1 MKKFL
6 LLALSL
12 AFAHAL
18 AWAQGNN
25 VQTNATQPRPT
36 ATAPQTPASTA
47 PQQQPTPQQ
56 TPQQTPRTAP
66 RTFDL
71 AEYGVGFSLEPR
83 LVVMM
88 AALDA
93 AGFDPAPGKQP
104 SAFRA
109 RVRADQQNL
118 DPELRTRLQR
128 FYDSHKLR
136 DANATPAEQAARYV
150 SLAFALG
157 APPNFDNPPSAD
169 DLFEGA
175 AEVLD
180 FAPLVR
186 DFYRRSGIEG
196 RLPAYLAEYR
206 NESDLLRP
214 RTRAMVKTV
223 LDYLHTRPVTTTVE
237 RATVRTPSVTEK
249 KKTPQTRVVEHEH
262 ERRFLVVT
270 DLLAPPGA
278 INLRVVADDYY
289 VVIPAGTDPATSE
302 VRRAYLRFIVDPL
315 VIRFNRDIAL
325 KRADIQSIIDGRAK
339 ASGSPMPAVLE
350 AVARSLVVAADAR
363 VTAAARI
370 NELSANASAR
380 AQGLKDAD
388 RAALTK
394 EVQTELARISD
405 ELTATLADAYE
416 HGAVLAFYFSEQLR
430 DEESSGFDFAD
441 AIPDV
446 IARVDPAKEIARP
459 SEYAAARARYVAER
473 ERIAKEAASRSP
485 SDEHEAARRAEL
497 IRQLD
502 EVSRMLQARQY
513 TEAESRLRAMLG
525 DYKGEPRVFFALGQ
539 MWSVG
544 AQDAINDETRDAR
557 LNNALT
563 NYANAIQM
571 ADRDNDL
578 ALISRAHVA
587 RGRILAFLEHKTEA
601 SQEFDAAIKIGRVAG
616 GAYDDALKGK
626 ADLQP

>member
-1 MKKFL
+1 MVMKKFL
-6 LLALSL
+6 LLGISL
-12 AFAHAL
+12 AFAHAS
-18 AWAQGNN
+18 AQSNAG
-25 VQTNATQPRPT
+25 QTNAPPPRPA
-36 ATAPQTPASTA
+36 ATPATQAPAPMATQTPA
-47 PQQQPTPQQ
+47 
-56 TPQQTPRTAP
+56 PRTATQPAP

-71 AEYGVGFSLEPR
+71 AEYGVEFSLEPR

-93 AGFDPAPGKQP
+93 AGFDPAPGKTP

-109 RVRADQQNL
+109 RVRADQQSL
-118 DPELRTRLQR
+118 DPDLRTRLQR
-128 FYDSHKLR
+128 FYESHKLR

-157 APPNFDNPPSAD
+157 APPAFDNPPSAD

-180 FAPLVR
+180 FAPLLR
-186 DFYRRSGIEG
+186 EFYRRSGIEG
-196 RLPAYLAEYR
+196 HLPAYLAEYR
-206 NESDLLRP
+206 AENDLLRP
-214 RTRAMVKTV
+214 RARAMVKTT

-237 RATVRTPSVTEK
+237 RARVRTPTVNEK
-249 KKTPQTRVVEHEH
+249 KKPQTTVVEHERD
-262 ERRFLVVT
+262 RRFHIVS
-270 DLLAPPGA
+270 DLLAPTGA

-289 VVIPAGTDPATSE
+289 AIIPAGTDADSSE
-302 VRRAYLRFIVDPL
+302 VRRAYLRFVVDPL

-325 KRADIQSIIDGRAK
+325 KRADIQSILDARAK
-339 ASGSPMPAVLE
+339 ASGNAMPAVFE
-350 AVARSLVVAADAR
+350 AVARSLVIAADAR
-363 VTAAARI
+363 MTAAARI

-380 AQGLKDAD
+380 AQNLKDAE

-394 EVQTELARISD
+394 EVQADLLRIGD
-405 ELTATLADAYE
+405 EMTATLAVAYE
-416 HGAVLAFYFSEQLR
+416 RGAVLAFYFSEQLR

-446 IARVDPAKEIARP
+446 IARVEPAKEIARP
-459 SEYAAARARYVAER
+459 SEYAEARARYVAER
-473 ERIAKEAASRSP
+473 ARVAKEAANRAP
-485 SDEHEAARRAEL
+485 EDEHEAARRAQL
-497 IRQLD
+497 IGQLD
-502 EVSRMLQARQY
+502 EVSRMLQARKY
-513 TEAESRLRAMLG
+513 PEAEQRLRAMLD
-525 DYKGEPRVFFALGQ
+525 DYKGEPRIFFALGQ
-539 MWSVG
+539 TWSVG
-544 AQDAINDETRDAR
+544 AEDAANEETRDTR
-557 LNNALT
+557 LNNALA

-587 RGRILAFLEHKTEA
+587 RGRILAFLERKTEA
-601 SQEFDAAIKIGRVAG
+601 AQEFDAAIKIGRVAG